1 MSVYFIPGE
10 PKKLLKKIFLDS
22 NPRYLKFGPCGR
34 TKNPSNFSELRDT
47 GTKFI
52 DYVMEGSVSYCL
64 RVAERP
70 DGLEIYVE
78 GDGSNR
84 SQYLDWLIEF
94 NISCSG
100 FVSQDGKN
108 T

>member
-10 PKKLLKKIFLDS
+10 PNKLLITLFLDS
-22 NPRYLKFGPCGR
+22 NSGYLKFGPCGR
-34 TKNPSNFSELRDT
+34 TKNPSDFSELKET

-52 DYVMEGSVSYCL
+52 DYVMEGSVSYYL
-64 RVAERP
+64 RVAEHP

-100 FVSQDGKN
+100 CVSQDGKN
-108 T
+108 I